1 MKGWIFV
8 TALFVTAVFLTG
20 IFFAS
25 RAEDVA
31 APLFAEVSD
40 DVPKNAVTYCFDEEI
55 DEEDAMRSLGFVEKE
70 QVTSFAEPFSECRLD
85 EPLSSEEMGR
95 LLYLIVAFF
104 EAPVPVR
111 GRLEKVGFASE
122 LDRLVVCAEVSVILD
137 QVKKTAHAGFLPD
150 SARLMRASAQAPIL
164 WSIDTHRGTLQ
175 PSGWIILY
183 DPSALRSN
191 GNSSASFIDSRH
203 STSTSAGSHAPPPLF
218 SVSSMNSSTES
229 PGPTGTLSAWIS
241 GELPDPLATSA
252 TEQPAATAA
261 SAARHP
267 ANPPPITRT
276 STTISSP
283 TTCL

>member
-55 DEEDAMRSLGFVEKE
+55 DEEEAMRSLGFVEKE

-85 EPLSSEEMGR
+85 EPLSSEEVGR

-150 SARLMRASAQAPIL
+150 SARFFLRIPFCFKNTEISV
-164 WSIDTHRGTLQ
+164 DFEKVTLRCQ
-175 PSGWIILY
+175 TW
-183 DPSALRSN
+183 D
-191 GNSSASFIDSRH
+191 
-203 STSTSAGSHAPPPLF
+203 
-218 SVSSMNSSTES
+218 
-229 PGPTGTLSAWIS
+229 
-241 GELPDPLATSA
+241 LPDCLVRYGCDAVFGSKNYEKVLGEAVGNVLANA
-252 TEQPAATAA
+252 
-261 SAARHP
+261 
-267 ANPPPITRT
+267 
-276 STTISSP
+276 
-283 TTCL
+283 CFYG